1 MMVNADLIKRVEEA
15 LENIRPYLQTD
26 GGDVE
31 VIDITPEMVVR
42 LRLVG
47 SCESCS
53 MSAMTMKA
61 GIEKTIRKAIPEILG
76 VEAVSETQITQA

>member
-1 MMVNADLIKRVEEA
+1 MMVNADLIKRVDEA
-15 LENIRPYLQTD
+15 LETIRPYLQTD

-47 SCESCS
+47 NCESCS

-61 GIEKTIRKAIPEILG
+61 GIEKTIRKAIPEITG
-76 VEAVSETQITQA
+76 VEAVSESQIPQA

>member
-76 VEAVSETQITQA
+76 VEAVSETQISQA

>member
-1 MMVNADLIKRVEEA
+1 MVNADLIQRVNEA

-31 VIDITPEMVVR
+31 IIDITPEMVVR
-42 LRLVG
+42 LRLLG

-61 GIEKTIRKAIPEILG
+61 GIEKTIRKAIPEIMG
-76 VEAVSETQITQA
+76 VEAVSETQIPQA